1 MRIGEIL
8 RKVADLAD
16 QAEQAEQG
24 QAVVQ
29 AEPIAAPEPIAA
41 TPEPAMDVTATVT
54 QLVPVDTDE
63 KLDPETATM
72 VTPLQQEHE
81 LLKKSQ
87 GVENNVAEFASQE
100 GDDYNNELSAM
111 KRSAGIGEEQQGP
124 VDHAQ
129 DLKPVS
135 INPRAVAA
143 TEANHGEPDPRL
155 QQTQRRNK

>member
-1 MRIGEIL
+1 
-8 RKVADLAD
+8 
-16 QAEQAEQG
+16 
-24 QAVVQ
+24 
-29 AEPIAAPEPIAA
+29 
-41 TPEPAMDVTATVT
+41 MDVTATVT

-100 GDDYNNELSAM
+100 GDYNDELSAM
-111 KRSAGIGEEQQGP
+111 KKSAGIGEEQQGP
-124 VDHAQ
+124 VDHAADMQ
-129 DLKPVS
+129 PVT

-155 QQTQRRNK
+155 KNTERRRR

>member
-1 MRIGEIL
+1 MQIGEIL

-16 QAEQAEQG
+16 QADLANQG
-24 QAVVQ
+24 EAVAQ
-29 AEPIAAPEPIAA
+29 PETIAASQEPE
-41 TPEPAMDVTATVT
+41 MDVTATVT

-100 GDDYNNELSAM
+100 GDDYNNELAAM
-111 KRSAGIGEEQQGP
+111 KKSAGIGEEQQAP

-143 TEANHGEPDPRL
+143 TEANHGESDSRL
-155 QQTQRRNK
+155 KNTERRRR